1 MQLRPVIWVGS
12 SKEDLKT
19 FPADVQ
25 DRVGFALYQAQ
36 IGLRHRDTK
45 TLRGMGSHVLE
56 IVSRYDSDTYRTVY
70 AVRFRSALYVLHAF
84 RKKAKKGIATP
95 KQDVDV
101 IRQRLKVAKKHY
113 EDTYGKGRDNG

>member
-36 IGLRHRDTK
+36 IGFRHRDTK

-101 IRQRLKVAKKHY
+101 IRRRLKVAEKHY

>member
-1 MQLRPVIWVGS
+1 MRPVIWVGS

-45 TLRGMGSHVLE
+45 TLRGMGSHVIE

-70 AVRFRSALYVLHAF
+70 TVQFKSALYVLHAF

-101 IRQRLKVAKKHY
+101 IRRRLKVAEKHY